1 MQYNITL
8 PPYENFCSPLQR
20 NAVERPR
27 ICQKDTV
34 ERRHVTGINKSHQIQ
49 SFAKKKKKKKKW
61 VKTLKILQKRQSN
74 VDM

>member
-49 SFAKKKKKKKKW
+49 SFAKKKW
-61 VKTLKILQKRQSN
+61 LKTLKILQKRQSN